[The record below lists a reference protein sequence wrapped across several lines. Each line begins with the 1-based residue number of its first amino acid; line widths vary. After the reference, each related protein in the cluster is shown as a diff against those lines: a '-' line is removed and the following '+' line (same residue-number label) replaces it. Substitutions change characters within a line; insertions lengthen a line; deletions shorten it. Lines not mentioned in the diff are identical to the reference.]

1 MYFFRFVLNS
11 DLKREG
17 QKYIKS
23 FINEKFMKQFY
34 FFTCM
39 WVIKAPDKNHFENMR
54 ADFYKVSK
62 VTLSKV
68 TSANY
73 PWNDAFSGMK
83 KFKKK
88 SFNLYY
94 VIAFDLIHFRDL
106 ITQIVSFVLWKNWGP
121 KKNLLRFSN
130 LYL

>member
-39 WVIKAPDKNHFENMR
+39 WVIKAPDKTHFENMR

-73 PWNDAFSGMK
+73 P
-83 KFKKK
+83 
-88 SFNLYY
+88 
-94 VIAFDLIHFRDL
+94 
-106 ITQIVSFVLWKNWGP
+106 
-121 KKNLLRFSN
+121 
-130 LYL
+130 